1 MPEEKTKVAYTLFII
16 FILIFVAI
24 ASTGLL
30 TPQPGDENTYYYMG
44 KLITEGKVPYK
55 DFFFAHPPLQIYL
68 IAFIYRIFGFNIIAL
83 KLIPLI
89 STLISA
95 FFIFRIT
102 KEKFGNYAAII
113 SSLLFLF
120 AYGVMFNSVF
130 SFGVDIAAM
139 FLVIGIYL
147 LFNKNYYI
155 VSGIFF
161 GLAGITRLLLIIPLT
176 VIFAAV
182 LISSKKIF

>member
-113 SSLLFLF
+113 SSLLFF
-120 AYGVMFNSVF
+120 TITN
-130 SFGVDIAAM
+130 FGVWAAGG
-139 FLVIGIYL
+139 FQLGISGLVTTL
-147 LFNKNYYI
+147 
-155 VSGIFF
+155 
-161 GLAGITRLLLIIPLT
+161 LAGVPFYNNE
-176 VIFAAV
+176 IFGSFFFNTIAGDFFYCGV
-182 LISSKKIF
+182 LFGSLYLAKSKFPSLA